1 MEEEFSDEAD
11 DGRGLSTEQVSF
23 AKVAFVLQLSG
34 AFHNSL
40 VSVQVTQLMDMLC
53 NETDVAELD
62 IEVGHPQVM
71 PLCCLTIQAKED
83 RTSDTHTAYV
93 PCKTVKIF
101 FICYLCCGCRW
112 GAFSFMSGVVLM
124 VQHLPA
130 LSHLSVLPRINLV
143 PFPYTCID
151 HDRALMVPTASSA
164 CLTSTPRLCR
174 QLTATSACHSCRLV

>member
-83 RTSDTHTAYV
+83 RTSDTHCACALQDSKDFLHLLPV
-93 PCKTVKIF
+93 LRMQMGSFQLHV
-101 FICYLCCGCRW
+101 RRRVD
-112 GAFSFMSGVVLM
+112 GAAS
-124 VQHLPA
+124 
-130 LSHLSVLPRINLV
+130 
-143 PFPYTCID
+143 
-151 HDRALMVPTASSA
+151 ASSQPSIGA
-164 CLTSTPRLCR
+164 AQNQSGTVPL
-174 QLTATSACHSCRLV
+174 HMH